1 MARAARGGA
10 GESAV
15 KPGRRSAFGGQA
27 RCQLAPVPPPPPRG
41 RLQPP
46 PPPPP
51 PLTGLESVH
60 WFIGGPNPGQGQSP
74 WPRPAQCAAMAAG
87 PAASGPPSAQH
98 RPDKPAHDKPE
109 RRRAREGS
117 VIHRRAWP
125 PVTRIRL
132 LLCRR
137 REHVGP
143 SVGLSSTSRH
153 GQTGGPSWPSGIGG
167 LREKLKRRLPG
178 RSRRCTGVSA
188 LARPSCGP
196 GEANSRPFRGSDS
209 DPNGPDPDGG
219 SVSRTGLP

>member
-1 MARAARGGA
+1 MPVGASASASASGAAA
-10 GESAV
+10 A
-15 KPGRRSAFGGQA
+15 
-27 RCQLAPVPPPPPRG
+27 
-41 RLQPP
+41 PP
-46 PPPPP
+46 PPPPYVDRP
-51 PLTGLESVH
+51 RVGALVDRRAESGSGSKPLAQASAVRRH
-60 WFIGGPNPGQGQSP
+60 GGPRRAVLP
-74 WPRPAQCAAMAAG
+74 PRNTG
-87 PAASGPPSAQH
+87 RTSRRTTS
-98 RPDKPAHDKPE
+98 RRTDKPAHARAWGPE

-153 GQTGGPSWPSGIGG
+153 GQAGGPSWLSGIGG
-167 LREKLKRRLPG
+167 HREKLKRRQPG